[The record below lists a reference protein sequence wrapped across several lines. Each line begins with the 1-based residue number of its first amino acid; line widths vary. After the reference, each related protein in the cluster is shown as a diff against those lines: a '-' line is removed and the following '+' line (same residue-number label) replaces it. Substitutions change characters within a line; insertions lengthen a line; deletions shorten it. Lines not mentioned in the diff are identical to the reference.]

1 MAEALGVASGVVGII
16 SFGIS
21 ICQGILTYY
30 NAFRDSQEDIDQ
42 MCISMENAA
51 KTLLAIDLTVRHG
64 SFDGNTIAVVESSID
79 LCTQGLH
86 TLAKKLDKIRLTQ
99 ADGTSRT
106 RLEKTKRKL
115 LYPFKESTLAKLRE
129 ICHDLQTNL
138 GLAIDALNMQVSIQ
152 HSSYLLHAAFIT
164 HQRLDLV
171 SHLVSRVS
179 KTVGSIATDIANINM
194 DTQSMRLEQ
203 EESIVADIYAWL
215 TPLTT
220 IFRNKHLES
229 LSTKGRQDNGAQQL
243 LQYEQFKSWMTS
255 TGTTLWCTGLP
266 GIGKTINVSYI
277 IEALQKQSRG
287 SDLGIAYVYFSY
299 KDIETQTPVNV
310 MASILQQLIS
320 DKQSFL
326 SDLKNLYAQHIKEGT
341 RPSVADIMSLLQDIA
356 LSYSKVF
363 IIIDALDEC
372 TDADDVRFILLTE
385 LKKLQHRMCLLVM
398 SRPIPDLEE
407 LLEGAIRV
415 NVEASLIDVKNYL
428 QQRLESTRSMQRHLA
443 EEPSLREKIISV
455 IVQKIKGMFLMA
467 RLYLDTLVKKTT
479 RRKIKNALEML
490 PEGLDSIYEELMK
503 RVKLQNPHDHAELAM
518 RVIGWIFYTSRPL
531 TVIEMQNALAVEPGD
546 TCLDD
551 DGIPNRDLLVSVCA
565 GIVMINDNSDTI
577 SFVHYTA
584 QEYFQRGGQRLL
596 HHANRDIAATCLT
609 YLHFDSFSCHTTKLT
624 SREVFLTLLQDNPL
638 LGYAAHHWGN
648 HLRQVNDEEIN
659 KQAIAL
665 LNDRPKVHLFA
676 WLKEYAD
683 NLARGTYFR
692 PRTQVSGLTL
702 ASSFG
707 LTVVASSLI
716 NSGSSLHERDS
727 NGQTALHHAVENGHA
742 DTAALLLERGAEIN
756 SRDLAGSSP
765 LHQTSTNA
773 DEETTKLL
781 ILNGADVNAVDGYN
795 ATPLYRAAEAGDEA
809 VTRLLL
815 DADADVFVKN
825 SYLQTALHRAAD
837 RGHLAIVDL
846 LLKHGA
852 DVNAKDHYGYTP
864 FYRAADQGHEDV
876 ARLLQTFTRRC

>member
-1 MAEALGVASGVVGII
+1 MAEALGVASGTI
-16 SFGIS
+16 SFGI
-21 ICQGILTYY
+21 ITCQGVLTYY
-30 NAFRDSQEDIDQ
+30 NAFRDSEQDIDQ
-42 MCISMENAA
+42 MCASMENVA
-51 KTLLAIDLTVRHG
+51 KTLLAIDWTLRHG
-64 SFDGNTIAVVESSID
+64 NFDPSIIAVVESSLN
-79 LCTQGLH
+79 LCTQGLQ
-86 TLAKKLDKIRLTQ
+86 TLAKKLEKIRLTQ
-99 ADGTSRT
+99 ADGTLRT
-106 RLEKTKRKL
+106 RLENTKRKL

-129 ICHDLQTNL
+129 ICHDLKSNL
-138 GLAIDALNMQVSIQ
+138 GLAIDVLNV
-152 HSSYLLHAAFIT
+152 HAAFIT
-164 HQRLDLV
+164 QQRLDLI
-171 SHLVSRVS
+171 SHLTSRVS
-179 KTVGSIATDIANINM
+179 KTVGSIATDIANVTADVRSI
-194 DTQSMRLEQ
+194 RLEK

-220 IFRNKHLES
+220 ISRNKHLES
-229 LSTKGRQDNGAQQL
+229 LSTKVRQDNGAQQL
-243 LQYEQFKSWMTS
+243 LQHEQFKSWMTS

-266 GIGKTINVSYI
+266 GIGKTINV
-277 IEALQKQSRG
+277 
-287 SDLGIAYVYFSY
+287 Y

-326 SDLKNLYAQHIKEGT
+326 SDLKILYAQHIKENT
-341 RPSVADIMSLLQDIA
+341 RPSVPDIVSLLQDVV

-407 LLEGAIRV
+407 PLEGATRV
-415 NVEASLIDVKNYL
+415 NVEASLIDIKNYL
-428 QQRLESTRSMQRHLA
+428 LQRLESTRSMQRHLT
-443 EEPSLREKIISV
+443 EEPSLRDKIVSI

-479 RRKIKNALEML
+479 RRKIKTALETL
-490 PEGLDSIYEELMK
+490 PEGLDSIYEELMN

-531 TVIEMQNALAVEPGD
+531 TVTEMQNALAVEPGD

-584 QEYFQRGGQRLL
+584 QEYFQRSGQRLL
-596 HHANRDIAATCLT
+596 DHANRDIAATCLT
-609 YLHFDSFSCHTTKLT
+609 YLHFDSLSCDATNVT
-624 SREVFLTLLQDNPL
+624 SHDAFLTLLQNNPL
-638 LGYAAHHWGN
+638 LGYAAQHWGN
-648 HLRQVNDEEIN
+648 HLRQISDEEIN
-659 KQAIAL
+659 EQAIGL
-665 LNDRPKVHLFA
+665 LNDRNKVHLIA

-683 NLARGTYFR
+683 NLVKGTYFR
-692 PRTQVSGLTL
+692 PRAQVSGLTL

-716 NSGSSLHERDS
+716 SSGSSLHERDS
-727 NGQTALHHAVENGHA
+727 NGQTALHHAVENGHT
-742 DTAALLLERGAEIN
+742 DTAALLLDMGAKIN
-756 SRDLAGSSP
+756 SRDLDGSSP
-765 LHQTSTNA
+765 LHQASTNA
-773 DEETTKLL
+773 DEETAKLL
-781 ILNGADVNAVDGYN
+781 ILKGTDVNAVDGYN
-795 ATPLYRAAEAGDEA
+795 ATPLYRAAEAGDEV

-815 DADADVFVKN
+815 DANADLLVKN

-852 DVNAKDHYGYTP
+852 NVKAKDHYGYTP

-876 ARLLQTFTRRC
+876 AKLLQAFTRRG